1 MSKKTS
7 ESSRVHTMTKI
18 AVIRIRGKTGIR
30 QPIKHAMELI
40 RLYNKHHLV
49 ILNTNPATL
58 GTLRKIKDYV
68 TWGEL
73 NPEIFQELLTRRG
86 RLPGNQPLAES
97 YLKEKLKLSCS
108 EFTQHFFAAQHTLRD
123 IPGLRTYFRL
133 LPPKG
138 GFERKG
144 IKQPYSMGGA
154 LGYRGQDI
162 NILIKK
168 ML

>member
-1 MSKKTS
+1 MNNPLSQNSKLA
-7 ESSRVHTMTKI
+7 I
-18 AVIRIRGKTGIR
+18 IRIRGQTGIK
-30 QPIKHAMELI
+30 QPIKHAMELA

-49 ILNTNPATL
+49 VLDPNPATL
-58 GTLRKIKDYV
+58 GTLRKMKDYV

-73 NPEIFQELLTRRG
+73 IPETFQELLLKRG
-86 RLPGNQPLAES
+86 RIPGNQPVTEE
-97 YLKEKLKLSCS
+97 YVKEKLSISFS
-108 EFTQHFFAAQHTLRD
+108 EFTQKFFSSHHNLRD
-123 IPGLRTYFRL
+123 IPGLKPYFRL
-133 LPPKG
+133 LPPRG

-154 LGYRGQDI
+154 LGYRGEHI